1 MTDLNKL
8 GLKVVSAE
16 LIIEADSINSIMLA
30 GLIDEIILNIFLVT
44 FLFSDEL
51 ITTIWVE
58 WLIKLQS
65 SNEDIVVRGMFNAVE
80 MLFIKRLN
88 NVWLEISC
96 AMNGTGFYMACKA
109 HLIWLVSNL
118 IRFQYTMITIV
129 MVGINLS

>member
-1 MTDLNKL
+1 M
-8 GLKVVSAE
+8 
-16 LIIEADSINSIMLA
+16 
-30 GLIDEIILNIFLVT
+30 VT

-88 NVWLEISC
+88 NVWLEIKLC
-96 AMNGTGFYMACKA
+96 HERHWFYMACKA

-118 IRFQYTMITIV
+118 IRFQYHDDNNRY
-129 MVGINLS
+129 GRYKFELNDLG